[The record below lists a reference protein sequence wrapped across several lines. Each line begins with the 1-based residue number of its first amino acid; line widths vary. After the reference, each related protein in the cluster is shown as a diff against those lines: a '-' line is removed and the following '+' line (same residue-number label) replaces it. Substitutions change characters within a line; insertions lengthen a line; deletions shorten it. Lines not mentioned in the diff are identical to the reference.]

1 MMLSQTSQQMGMQ
14 GQQNVHPATALHFR
28 LFKPQKNFQ
37 NEKVFVCGSV
47 PQLGGMSLEKAIQMN
62 QLSDG
67 IYGFDLQLPG
77 DFSVD
82 NFQYTFFLLG
92 QSGEGNQ
99 LFKWDGQCD
108 TKVENRIGN
117 FQEYLFE
124 NIWNGMGTPQ
134 QIPGQQSGIQQG
146 ISSGQQQLQ
155 SGQIEQPSQFG
166 QGQFQPNVQSQ
177 LQSNQF
183 QQPQM
188 QGGWPREIESQQNVS
203 PFGWYHQTPVQ
214 QSQQLLQ
221 QQPTQ
226 QQQLRQQPLQQPL
239 QQFQQAPIQ
248 QGISDVGTGR
258 FQKPGFEQEQ
268 FRPKQMEFERPI
280 QQQGVKR
287 RDLGKQKQ
295 NRWDDQARKVTDKLI
310 QNLDKARNKLD
321 LLDPNGF
328 DDLYSYS
335 DEMSKDSIRDQRKQW
350 IYRYRDLLDSTLN
363 QSRNLR
369 MEIYKISP
377 QQQQSQTTSSTPIK
391 DVVYGAVGTVG
402 NVASTMASAAL
413 HPITT
418 TEKVAETALHT
429 GQSVLNTVEDKLGF
443 SHPTRE
449 TKAV

>member
-1 MMLSQTSQQMGMQ
+1 MMLSQTSQQMGSQ
-14 GQQNVHPATALHFR
+14 GQQNVHPTNALHFR
-28 LFKPQKNFQ
+28 LFKPQKHFQ

-47 PQLGGMSLEKAIQMN
+47 PQLGGMSLDNSIQMN

-117 FQEYLFE
+117 LQEYLFE
-124 NIWNGMGTPQ
+124 NIWNGMGVPQ
-134 QIPGQQSGIQQG
+134 QIPGQQSGNQQG
-146 ISSGQQQLQ
+146 VSSQQPNQQFQSNQL
-155 SGQIEQPSQFG
+155 GQPSSQIG
-166 QGQFQPNVQSQ
+166 QGQFQQQ
-177 LQSNQF
+177 QSNQF

-188 QGGWPREIESQQNVS
+188 QGGGWPREVESQQNVS
-203 PFGWYHQTPVQ
+203 PFLWYQQTPTQSQIQQPSQQFQ
-214 QSQQLLQ
+214 QSPIQQQSLQ
-221 QQPTQ
+221 QKPIQ
-226 QQQLRQQPLQQPL
+226 QS
-239 QQFQQAPIQ
+239 QFQQAPIQ
-248 QGISDVGTGR
+248 QGISDIGIGR
-258 FQKPGFEQEQ
+258 RPGFEQEQ
-268 FRPKQMEFERPI
+268 FRSKQTEFDRPI
-280 QQQGVKR
+280 QQGVKR
-287 RDLGKQKQ
+287 REHDLGKPKLS
-295 NRWDDQARKVTDKLI
+295 RWDDQARKVTDKLI
-310 QNLDKARNKLD
+310 QNLEKARNKLD
-321 LLDPNGF
+321 LLDPTGF

-335 DEMSKDSIRDQRKQW
+335 DEMSKNSIRDQRKQW

-377 QQQQSQTTSSTPIK
+377 KQQQTQSTSNTPIK
-391 DVVYGAVGTVG
+391 DVVYGAVETVG

-443 SHPTRE
+443 SHPARE